1 MGVHGGPWTTMDPHG
16 PLWPTMAHHRDR
28 YETSTDGPTMQ
39 SFWSFGLLVH
49 STLLVDWLI
58 NLLVYWSIP
67 LYLVYLVYLV
77 YAIALNRTLSIL
89 KCAAVR
95 SKNL

>member
-1 MGVHGGPWTTMDPHG
+1 
-16 PLWPTMAHHRDR
+16 
-28 YETSTDGPTMQ
+28 MQ

-67 LYLVYLVYLV
+67 LYLDYLDYLLYLVYLVYLV
-77 YAIALNRTLSIL
+77 NGS
-89 KCAAVR
+89 
-95 SKNL
+95 N